1 MAILLLASSTAW
13 AAETQLESRT
23 VHHESAN
30 VGDDPT
36 GMLESRAPPFHPSLR
51 ISLPAE
57 IRSADP
63 VRRRIPA
70 GLQPR
75 RAGVHRNLPSDFA
88 GDIAPALEWREGL
101 DGRIYAT
108 ISVDSPAARAL
119 RIQTRVTTPTSAEL
133 RFFELHGGSASQ
145 FVHGEPIPPSPVP
158 SPRTATLWSP
168 TIRSESAGVEIAL
181 PDWESLAGFSFELLR
196 VSLTPVSGG
205 DNEVLPSLMI
215 APGCESHIDA
225 QCAADP
231 LALGKVA
238 AVARILVEKD
248 GQPAFCTGTLLN
260 SRDASTDL
268 LALGDGPVP
277 YLLTSNSCVSSQK
290 EAHSMEVTWFYQQDF
305 CGADRLDHRAT
316 TTFGGGELLATS
328 VAQDASLIRLRGD
341 PPGGLVYS
349 GWRASR
355 LSVPADAH
363 AIHHPGGGV
372 KKTSTGSAA
381 NHEGLGDLLDAIRV
395 EWSKGAAEG
404 GSGGAGLFVDGY
416 LVGTLSRSDGACEAG
431 VSHFG
436 AFEKFYPGIKGFLL
450 GDHGDDADNA
460 TAIGVPVSLEETL
473 TPGDEDYFQI
483 ELASEHGVTI
493 YTEGDTDTLATLTL
507 DGAVVVEDD
516 NSGSGNNFLIDSDL
530 AAGNYILRIRGK
542 SDSTAGSYRLRTS
555 FDAGSAPTAAPSN
568 VRTTRG
574 VGRLEVSWDAVPA
587 SDNGG
592 SPITGYTAAA
602 ANGQGH
608 SATCATIA
616 EDTSCVIPG
625 LTPGLEYSVRVRA
638 GNAFGEGP
646 DSEAATGV
654 PLQSE
659 GTRILVAPTNV
670 RTSIDHTNL
679 SLTVHW
685 DGIPVDSGRANVIR
699 YTVEAVAEDASLS
712 CQASA
717 DSSTCTLTGFED
729 GVTYTLTA
737 HAESATGAG
746 PRSESVLVTPVYSS
760 DHGGA
765 RASAFDIGLNS
776 DTAAY
781 TGPDDVDY
789 FRVVVEQRGT
799 LYVWTEGDTNTNG
812 RLLSDTDDIDSDA
825 SSGQGSNFRIIRVLA
840 PGTYFVR
847 VSGGTGQYTLSASF
861 IVDDHGDH
869 RFTATAVEPDS
880 ETPGYLAHFDLD
892 YFRVEVAQRGTQT
905 VWTTGTTDTL
915 GSLLSDTDD
924 IYSNNDDGQG
934 SNFYFWAVLNPGTYY
949 IRVVDGV
956 RFASATGHYTLFTS
970 FAVDDH
976 GDDRFTATVIEP
988 ESETEGYL
996 ARGDVDYFR
1005 LEIANQGTLT
1015 LETTGGTDTSGS
1027 LHSNTEDITRNYSGG
1042 QGDNFRIVRVLAP
1055 GTYFLRV
1062 SRGPGR
1068 YTLSSSFAATGDET
1082 DGSELI
1088 WTREPGE
1095 ETR

>member
-1 MAILLLASSTAW
+1 MAVLLLASSTAW

-75 RAGVHRNLPSDFA
+75 RAGVHRNPPSDFA

-133 RFFELHGGSASQ
+133 RFFELHSGSASQ

-260 SRDASTDL
+260 SRDASTDP

-277 YLLTSNSCVSSQK
+277 YLLTSNSCVSSQE

-381 NHEGLGDLLDAIRV
+381 NHEGLGELLDAIRV

-516 NSGSGNNFLIDSDL
+516 DSGSGNNFLIDSDL

-670 RTSIDHTNL
+670 RTSIDHTNS

-760 DHGGA
+760 DHGDTQTN
-765 RASAFDIGLNS
+765 AFDIGLNS
-776 DTAAY
+776 DTAARLN
-781 TGPDDVDY
+781 PDDKDY
-789 FRVVVEQRGT
+789 FRLVVEQRGT
-799 LYVWTEGDTNTNG
+799 LYIWTEGGINTSG
-812 RLLSDTDDIDSDA
+812 RLHSDTDYITDDSNR
-825 SSGQGSNFRIIRVLA
+825 GQGYNFRIVRVLA
-840 PGTYFVR
+840 PGTYFLR
-847 VSGGTGQYTLSASF
+847 VSGGTGQYTLSSLF
-861 IVDDHGDH
+861 IVDDHGDD
-869 RFTATAVEPDS
+869 RFTATVIGPDS
-880 ETPGYLAHFDLD
+880 ETEGYLAHGDID
-892 YFRVEVAQRGTQT
+892 YFRLEIANRGTLT
-905 VWTTGTTDTL
+905 LGTTGGTDTYGRL
-915 GSLLSDTDD
+915 HSNTEDITSD
-924 IYSNNDDGQG
+924 SNRGQG
-934 SNFYFWAVLNPGTYY
+934 YNFRIVRVLAPGTYFL
-949 IRVVDGV
+949 RVSGG
-956 RFASATGHYTLFTS
+956 TGQYTLSSLFI
-970 FAVDDH
+970 VDDH
-976 GDDRFTATVIEP
+976 GDDRFTATVIEL
-988 ESETEGYL
+988 ESETDGYL
-996 ARGDVDYFR
+996 AHGDIDYFR
-1005 LEIANQGTLT
+1005 LEIANRGTLT
-1015 LETTGGTDTSGS
+1015 LETTGGTDTYGS
-1027 LHSNTEDITRNYSGG
+1027 LHSNTEDITSDSNRG
-1042 QGDNFRIVRVLAP
+1042 QGYNFRIVRVLAP

-1062 SRGPGR
+1062 SRGPGQ

-1082 DGSELI
+1082 DGSERI
-1088 WTREPGE
+1088 WTRELGE
-1095 ETR
+1095 ETQ